1 MQMNENYRAACGG
14 NAPRWEELSPFLRR
28 SNIASADH
36 LRTKLRFL
44 LDDDSLTEFTPE
56 QLRQA
61 YDRFLALREQQPDL
75 CRRIEHDRW
84 VRFHAM
90 YNWRYAPTRNNAQRL
105 HPLMVPFDDLTL
117 ADQAKDDYAWELIS
131 SLYS

>member
-1 MQMNENYRAACGG
+1 MQLNENYRSANSG
-14 NAPRWEELSPFLRR
+14 APKWEELSSFLRR
-28 SNIASADH
+28 SNMASADH

-44 LDDDSLTEFTPE
+44 LDDDSLTEFTGE

-61 YDRFLALREQQPDL
+61 YERFLTLREQQPEL

-90 YNWRYAPTRNNAQRL
+90 YNWRYAAVRDNAMRL
-105 HPLMVPFDDLTL
+105 HPLMVSFEELSL

-131 SLYS
+131 SLI